1 MSETGIVRRIDELG
15 RIVVPKELR
24 NVIRIHEGSMLEFSL
39 YGDGLMLK
47 KYNPLNSVGEIS
59 DLLVGTL
66 AKKLDRRV
74 VVVCDNEV
82 FSSSAKD
89 FAPETLDP
97 TRRTQ
102 YETKAEVGGEEKN
115 ILGTPIVSGGD
126 VLGNLIVEG
135 NATQEGKDLSVFAAQ
150 LVANYYQ
157 N

>member
-24 NVIRIHEGSMLEFSL
+24 NALRIHEGSMLEFSL

-66 AKKLDRRV
+66 AKKLGRRV
-74 VVVCDNEV
+74 VIVCDNEV

-89 FAPETLDP
+89 FTPEMLDQ
-97 TRRTQ
+97 TKRTQ
-102 YETKAEVGGEEKN
+102 FETKAEIEGEEKN
-115 ILGTPIVSGGD
+115 ILVTPIVSGGD
-126 VLGNLIVEG
+126 VLGNLVVEG
-135 NATQEGKDLSVFAAQ
+135 SVTEEGRELSMFAAE